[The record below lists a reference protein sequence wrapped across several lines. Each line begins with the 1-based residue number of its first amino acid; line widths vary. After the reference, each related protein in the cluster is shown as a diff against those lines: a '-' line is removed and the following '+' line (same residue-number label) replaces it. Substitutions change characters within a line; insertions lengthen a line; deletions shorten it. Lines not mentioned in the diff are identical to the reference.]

1 MLRLLTAAILLV
13 SGYLLFQHLQLP
25 SEPVAAGKPMVQV
38 SVPKLTAIQQ
48 QGEQLFNENC
58 ASCHGQD
65 AAGQYGVAPPLV
77 HIIYEP
83 NHHGDRA
90 FQLAAQRGVRQHHWQ
105 FGNMPA
111 VPSVTFEDITKI
123 TSYVRGLQR
132 ANSID

>member
-13 SGYLLFQHLQLP
+13 SGYLLFQHLQTA
-25 SEPVAAGKPMVQV
+25 SEPVAKGKPLVQV

-65 AAGQYGVAPPLV
+65 AAGQDGVAPPLV

-83 NHHGDRA
+83 NHHGDMS
-90 FQLAAQRGVRQHHWQ
+90 FQLAAQRGVKQHHWQ

-111 VPSVTFEDITKI
+111 VPSVTPGDVTKI
-123 TSYVRGLQR
+123 IGYVRSLQR
-132 ANSID
+132 ANGIN